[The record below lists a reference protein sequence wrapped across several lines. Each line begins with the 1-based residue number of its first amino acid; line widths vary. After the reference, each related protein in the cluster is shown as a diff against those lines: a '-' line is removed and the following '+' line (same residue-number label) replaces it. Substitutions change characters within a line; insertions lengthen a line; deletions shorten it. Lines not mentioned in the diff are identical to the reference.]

1 MGMAL
6 SNQRTSELSRT
17 FLLSPFLPLFSRLS
31 ILLSPLY
38 RYYLMLLL
46 LLQFDST
53 KCNKKESFLR
63 SKILNYFFLGFT
75 LLHTGEN
82 FEITLTLW
90 STIKKLKHLFR
101 ESTKNSQ
108 YSIFLFKWGLK
119 VTPNVCRSY
128 KLVGFSDNP
137 KWNNQLC
144 PS

>member
-63 SKILNYFFLGFT
+63 SKILNYFFSALHFYTLGKILKL
-75 LLHTGEN
+75 LLHYEVQ
-82 FEITLTLW
+82 
-90 STIKKLKHLFR
+90 S
-101 ESTKNSQ
+101 KNSNTCSENLPKIHNIQ
-108 YSIFLFKWGLK
+108 YFFLNEALK
-119 VTPNVCRSY
+119 
-128 KLVGFSDNP
+128 
-137 KWNNQLC
+137 
-144 PS
+144 